1 MSALLSVDSLGV
13 NYDQVPALHDVS
25 LTVAEGEFVV
35 LLGPNGAGKTTTLR
49 AISGLAKARSGSITF
64 AGKAISGHS
73 AAAVTKAGIGH
84 VPEGRKIFPEH
95 TVQENLELGAY
106 SLRRRATERTESID
120 AMFDLFPRL
129 RERRDQAG
137 GTLSGG
143 EAQMLACARALVAKP
158 KLLMLDEPS
167 LGIAPQLVAELFS
180 YIVKLNKDE
189 GLTVLLVEQN
199 ANLAL
204 ALGDRAYVL
213 QTGRVAVSGTCESL
227 RNDPEVQRVFL
238 GG

>member
-1 MSALLSVDSLGV
+1 MSPLLTLDRVGV
-13 NYDQVPALHDVS
+13 NYDQVPALHDIS
-25 LTVAEGEFVV
+25 LTVHEGEFVV

-49 AISGLAKARSGSITF
+49 AISGLAKTRTGSITF
-64 AGKAISGHS
+64 LGKNISGQS
-73 AAAVTKAGIGH
+73 AARITKVGIGH

-95 TVQENLELGAY
+95 TVLENLELGAY
-106 SLRRRATERTESID
+106 TLRSRKTERAAAID

-143 EAQMLACARALVAKP
+143 EAQMLACARALVARP

-180 YIVKLNKDE
+180 YVLNLNKE
-189 GLTVLLVEQN
+189 HGLAVLLVEQN

-204 ALGDRAYVL
+204 ALGDRGYVV
-213 QTGRVAVSGTCESL
+213 QTGRVAIEGTCADLQS
-227 RNDPEVQRVFL
+227 NPEVQRVFL